1 MAKVRIDNFVSPIIM
16 GKIKKGFGRRL
27 LYILLVLVILVAGAM
42 LLVPMIF
49 KDRIEAG
56 IKTRISEMTGGNYR
70 VNMKGFNINLFTNT
84 ISARDFE
91 MIMDTA
97 VFQKTGNSLGVNIAV
112 EKISFRG
119 VNFWKLMFNQTFQ
132 LNKIKISNGYARFNW
147 NPDRKKQNNLIE
159 KRGGIEHIILKKI
172 KLENVRIDFYNEKKQ
187 ANIYSG
193 VANLDFNTLKI
204 DRQGLP
210 TVRALHARFSESK
223 FYFGNQYF
231 SLDTTFFEY
240 DHASLNI
247 RIKDFKFSDEAQH
260 MLKIFPGSKVKF
272 NFTAEV
278 LSFVFRDLS
287 QIESL
292 AKSETNSLSI
302 YQVKVERPV
311 VTFYK
316 DTLKTTDSSIVY
328 KKAFPLFVNRMNIND
343 GQFIIID
350 KVTNKT
356 RLVSDGIDLEIHQ
369 LEPSPSNYV
378 IPFRASVFEIQS
390 DSILYYHKNEIQVTK
405 LLKISLSTEDSL
417 LKCEKL
423 IFGITKTEEEFF
435 RIKEYQCDLPYLEL
449 WNFTLNGIDGDGI
462 LERKYLSAREASAN
476 KFYLRTTRDKN
487 YPYKPGKITLMPQDQ
502 ILGIESPFY
511 LKKVS
516 VTGGKID
523 YFEIPNNGNDQG
535 NLWIDKIMIQGENIT
550 NDSSLLAQNDTMAI
564 TMEGYIYSSGLI
576 QVFAN
581 MPLTDP
587 QKRHYVY
594 GKIGLFDPA
603 NLNRITM
610 NCAQIKIQKGTI
622 RSGEFEFFAD
632 KKESNGTLNLFFDK
646 LKMKILTRKG
656 DRLKGDNIKS
666 LIASLFITHN
676 NPELGQDPIIGA
688 IHWKRDESRWITNYW
703 WKSLFS
709 GINSIVM
716 SRSAELKLLER
727 NFAKLKRQRPV
738 FK

>member
-1 MAKVRIDNFVSPIIM
+1 M
-16 GKIKKGFGRRL
+16 GKRL
-27 LYILLVLVILVAGAM
+27 KRFRKIVLYTLLTLIILLAGAM
-42 LLVPMIF
+42 WLIPMIY
-49 KDRIEAG
+49 KDRIEAN
-56 IKTRISEMTGGNYR
+56 IKARVSEITGGNYK
-70 VNMKGFNINLFTNT
+70 VNMNDFKINLFTNT
-84 ISARDFE
+84 ISATDFE
-91 MIMDTA
+91 MVMDTA
-97 VFQKTGNSLGVNIAV
+97 VFHKTGNSLGVNIAV
-112 EKISFRG
+112 EKISFSG
-119 VNFWKLMFNQTFQ
+119 INFWKLMFNQTFQ
-132 LNKIKISNGYARFNW
+132 LNNIKISNGYARFNW

-159 KRGGIEHIILKKI
+159 KKGGIEHIILKKI

-187 ANIYSG
+187 TDIYSG
-193 VANLDFNTLKI
+193 IADMDFSTLKI
-204 DRQGLP
+204 DRQGFP
-210 TVRALHARFSESK
+210 TVKALHAGFSESK
-223 FYFGNQYF
+223 FFFGDQYF
-231 SLDTTFFEY
+231 SLDTTYFDY

-247 RIKDFKFSDEAQH
+247 KIRDFSFSDETQH

-272 NFTAEV
+272 NFTAQV
-278 LSFVFRDLS
+278 LSFVFRDLA

-292 AKSETNSLSI
+292 AKNETKSLSI
-302 YQVKVERPV
+302 SHLKVEKPV
-311 VTFYK
+311 LTFYR
-316 DTLKTTDSSIVY
+316 DTLRDNDSSKVY
-328 KKAFPLFVNRMNIND
+328 KKIFPLFVNRMNVND

-350 KVTNKT
+350 KVSNKT
-356 RLVSDGIDLEIHQ
+356 RLVSDGIDLDIRELQ
-369 LEPSPSNYV
+369 PSPSNYI

-390 DSILYYHKNEIQVTK
+390 DSILYYHKNEMQVTK

-423 IFGITKTEEEFF
+423 VFGVTKTEEEFF

-487 YPYKPGKITLMPQDQ
+487 YPYRPGKITPMPQDQ

-523 YFEIPNNGNDQG
+523 YFEIPNNGNDRG
-535 NLWIDKIMIQGENIT
+535 NLWIDKIMIKGENIT
-550 NDSSLLAQNDTMAI
+550 NDSTLLAQNDTMAI
-564 TMEGYIYSSGLI
+564 TMEGYIYSTGLI

-622 RSGEFEFFAD
+622 KSGEFEFFAD
-632 KKESNGTLNLFFDK
+632 KDESNGELNLFFEK
-646 LKMKILTRKG
+646 LKMKILTRQG

-676 NPELGQDPIIGA
+676 NPEKGQDPIIGA
-688 IHWKRDESRWITNYW
+688 IHWKRDQSRWITSYW

-716 SRSAELKLLER
+716 SRSAELKMLER
-727 NFAKLKRQRPV
+727 NFAKLKKQRPI